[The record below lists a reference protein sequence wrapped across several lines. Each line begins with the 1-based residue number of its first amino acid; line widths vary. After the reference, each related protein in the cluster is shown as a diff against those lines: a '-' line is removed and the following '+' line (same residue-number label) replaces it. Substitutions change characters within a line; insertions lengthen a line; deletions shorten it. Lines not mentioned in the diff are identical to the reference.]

1 MRKPEIFHQIEAPQA
16 FSTRRQAS
24 ETMHGLQERSVNLDQ
39 LEQIKLAKIKGLLE
53 HPELQNLIDENKITL
68 GIIKPHAN
76 EGKNL
81 PTDDDEAAKVLLN
94 EIGEENVVFTFS
106 TQLTGNQVES
116 FYGDVKQKYSQI
128 TINMQGQTVW
138 DTIYNFGQS
147 GPLTFLLIYREEGN
161 AIEWWR
167 NKMGKTRP
175 NEADPESIRGKYA
188 LQEKLPNNLTHGSDS
203 PDAVRKEIKELGNI
217 VEKILEASVPHI
229 SQ

>member
-1 MRKPEIFHQIEAPQA
+1 MKKPEIFHQIDTPQA
-16 FSTRRQAS
+16 FSTRRKAS
-24 ETMHGLQERSVNLDQ
+24 ETIHGLQERSVNLDQ
-39 LEQIKLAKIKGLLE
+39 LEQVKLAKIKELLE

-106 TQLTGNQVES
+106 TQLTGNQVGS
-116 FYGDVKQKYSQI
+116 FYGDVKQRYSQI
-128 TINMQGQTVW
+128 TTNTQGQTVW

-147 GPLTFLLIYREEGN
+147 GPLTFLLIYKEEGN

-167 NKMGKTRP
+167 NKMGKTKL

-203 PDAVRKEIKELGNI
+203 TEAVRKEVRELRNI
-217 VEKILEASVPHI
+217 IGVILETSSPHI